1 MNISEI
7 LKASN
12 NNAHAQ
18 KAAEFVEAH
27 GGEFNFTFDST
38 APDVFEIRGHS
49 QNNDYFVISQKE
61 NYHYVSFGGD
71 RRAAVTG
78 ARGTFKFSELVETVD
93 DAIELMTPKRAV
105 APGM

>member
-27 GGEFNFTFDST
+27 GGGFNFTFDSA
-38 APDVFEIRGHS
+38 APDVFEIRGYA

-71 RRAAVTG
+71 RRGAVTG